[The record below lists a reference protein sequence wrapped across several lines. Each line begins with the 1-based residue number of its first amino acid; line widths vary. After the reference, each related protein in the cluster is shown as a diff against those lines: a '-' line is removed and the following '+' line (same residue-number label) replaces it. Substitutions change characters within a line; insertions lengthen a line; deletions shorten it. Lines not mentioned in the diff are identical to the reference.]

1 MHRGSLLAGH
11 RRSFLLGHGE
21 CALPFLQGL
30 RGVRRGQESHQCH
43 CALLSQRQSVA
54 AVGERVPGGPKRQRR
69 RRRLQCV
76 RPQLRVRCVVPLL
89 MKKSWLTY
97 ALITTGF
104 WGVWGAFA
112 EYPTR
117 HGFPETLVYVVWAL
131 TMIPPALYAMRRAGW
146 RVRRDPKSILLGS
159 LIGLTGAG
167 GQMLLFHAVHTGPT
181 YLIFPII
188 ALSPVITIAMS
199 MLFLKE
205 RVTKV
210 GALGVA
216 LALIA
221 LPLFN
226 YSPGADAGTSGLQ
239 GVTWFIYA
247 LIILLAWG
255 VQAYFMKLANA
266 SMDAEN
272 IFLYMTL
279 TGLLLIPVALWMT
292 DFKEPINYGWQ
303 GPGLA
308 AITQILNAVGAL
320 TLVYAFR
327 YGRALVVAPLA
338 NAGAP
343 MITAIVSMIVL
354 GVMPNAVTV
363 AAIALAVL
371 AAALLAIEPEE
382 KLIEQ
387 PV

>member
-1 MHRGSLLAGH
+1 MNK
-11 RRSFLLGHGE
+11 
-21 CALPFLQGL
+21 PW
-30 RGVRRGQESHQCH
+30 
-43 CALLSQRQSVA
+43 
-54 AVGERVPGGPKRQRR
+54 
-69 RRRLQCV
+69 
-76 RPQLRVRCVVPLL
+76 L
-89 MKKSWLTY
+89 MY

-112 EYPTR
+112 EFPTR

-131 TMIPPALYAMRRAGW
+131 TMIPPALYAMQRAGW
-146 RVRRDPKSILLGS
+146 RVLRDPKSILLGS

-188 ALSPVITIAMS
+188 ALSPVITIALS

-226 YSPGADAGTSGLQ
+226 YSPAGEADAMTGAVSAGASGLH
-239 GVTWFIYA
+239 GVTWFVYA

-255 VQAYFMKLANA
+255 VQAYFMKLANGT
-266 SMDAEN
+266 MDAEN

-292 DFKEPINYGWQ
+292 DFSAPIEYGWQ

-308 AITQILNAVGAL
+308 AVTQILNAVGAL

-343 MITAIVSMIVL
+343 MITAIISMIVL
-354 GVMPNAVTV
+354 GAMPNAVTV
-363 AAIALAVL
+363 VAIVLAFL

-382 KLIEQ
+382 KLVEQ
-387 PV
+387 PI

>member
-1 MHRGSLLAGH
+1 M
-11 RRSFLLGHGE
+11 
-21 CALPFLQGL
+21 
-30 RGVRRGQESHQCH
+30 
-43 CALLSQRQSVA
+43 QRV
-54 AVGERVPGGPKRQRR
+54 
-69 RRRLQCV
+69 
-76 RPQLRVRCVVPLL
+76 
-89 MKKSWLTY
+89 
-97 ALITTGF
+97 
-104 WGVWGAFA
+104 
-112 EYPTR
+112 
-117 HGFPETLVYVVWAL
+117 
-131 TMIPPALYAMRRAGW
+131 GW
-146 RVRRDPKSILLGS
+146 RVLRDRRSVFLGA

-188 ALSPVITIAMS
+188 ALSPVITIALS
-199 MLFLKE
+199 MLLLRE
-205 RVTKV
+205 RVTRI
-210 GALGVA
+210 GALGVV

-226 YSPGADAGTSGLQ
+226 YSPGVGPDAVSAGLPGMQ
-239 GVTWFIYA
+239 GVSWFVYA

-279 TGLLLIPVALWMT
+279 SGLLLIPVALWMT
-292 DFKEPINYGWQ
+292 DFSVPIEYGWQ

-363 AAIALAVL
+363 AAIALASL

-382 KLIEQ
+382 KLVEQ

>member
-1 MHRGSLLAGH
+1 
-11 RRSFLLGHGE
+11 
-21 CALPFLQGL
+21 
-30 RGVRRGQESHQCH
+30 
-43 CALLSQRQSVA
+43 
-54 AVGERVPGGPKRQRR
+54 
-69 RRRLQCV
+69 
-76 RPQLRVRCVVPLL
+76 
-89 MKKSWLTY
+89 
-97 ALITTGF
+97 
-104 WGVWGAFA
+104 
-112 EYPTR
+112 
-117 HGFPETLVYVVWAL
+117 
-131 TMIPPALYAMRRAGW
+131 MIPPALYAMQRAGW
-146 RVRRDPKSILLGS
+146 RVLRDPKSLLLGS
-159 LIGLTGAG
+159 LIGFTGAG

-188 ALSPVITIAMS
+188 ALSPVITIALS
-199 MLFLKE
+199 MLFLRE

-210 GALGVA
+210 GAFGVV

-226 YSPGADAGTSGLQ
+226 YSPGGEADTVTTAAVSAGVSGLQ
-239 GVTWFIYA
+239 GVTWFVYA

-255 VQAYFMKLANA
+255 VQAYFMKLANGT
-266 SMDAEN
+266 MDAEN

-292 DFKEPINYGWQ
+292 DFGVPIEYGWQ

-354 GVMPNAVTV
+354 GAMPNAITV
-363 AAIALAVL
+363 VAIALAFL

>member
-1 MHRGSLLAGH
+1 
-11 RRSFLLGHGE
+11 
-21 CALPFLQGL
+21 
-30 RGVRRGQESHQCH
+30 
-43 CALLSQRQSVA
+43 
-54 AVGERVPGGPKRQRR
+54 
-69 RRRLQCV
+69 
-76 RPQLRVRCVVPLL
+76 
-89 MKKSWLTY
+89 MKKPWLVY

-112 EYPTR
+112 EFPTR
-117 HGFPETLVYVVWAL
+117 YGFPETLVYVVWAL
-131 TMIPPALYAMRRAGW
+131 TMIPPALYAMQRVGW
-146 RVRRDPKSILLGS
+146 RVLRDRRSVLLGT

-188 ALSPVITIAMS
+188 ALSPVITIGLS

-210 GALGVA
+210 GAFGVV
-216 LALIA
+216 LAMIA

-226 YSPGADAGTSGLQ
+226 YSPGGEADAAGALATH
-239 GVTWFIYA
+239 GVSWFLYA
-247 LIILLAWG
+247 LVILLAWG
-255 VQAYFMKLANA
+255 VQGYFMKLANGT
-266 SMDAEN
+266 MDAEN

-279 TGLLLIPVALWMT
+279 TSLALIPVALWMT
-292 DFKEPINYGWQ
+292 DFGAPIEYGWR

-343 MITAIVSMIVL
+343 MITAIVSMAIIS
-354 GVMPNAVTV
+354 VMPGAITV
-363 AAIALAVL
+363 VAIGLASL
-371 AAALLAIEPEE
+371 AAAMLAIEPEE

>member
-1 MHRGSLLAGH
+1 
-11 RRSFLLGHGE
+11 
-21 CALPFLQGL
+21 
-30 RGVRRGQESHQCH
+30 V
-43 CALLSQRQSVA
+43 
-54 AVGERVPGGPKRQRR
+54 
-69 RRRLQCV
+69 
-76 RPQLRVRCVVPLL
+76 
-89 MKKSWLTY
+89 KKPWLTY

-112 EYPTR
+112 EFPTR

-131 TMIPPALYAMRRAGW
+131 TMIPPALFAMQRAGW
-146 RVRRDPKSILLGS
+146 RVLRDFKSILLGS

-188 ALSPVITIAMS
+188 ALSPVITIALS

-226 YSPGADAGTSGLQ
+226 YSPGGEADAVSAVAPGLQ
-239 GVTWFIYA
+239 GVTWFVYA

-255 VQAYFMKLANA
+255 VQAYFMKLANGT
-266 SMDAEN
+266 MDAEN

-279 TGLLLIPVALWMT
+279 TGLALIPVALWMT
-292 DFKEPINYGWQ
+292 DFGAPIEYGWQ

-354 GVMPNAVTV
+354 GAMPNAITV
-363 AAIALAVL
+363 VAIALAFL

-382 KLIEQ
+382 KLVEQ
-387 PV
+387 PI

>member
-1 MHRGSLLAGH
+1 
-11 RRSFLLGHGE
+11 
-21 CALPFLQGL
+21 
-30 RGVRRGQESHQCH
+30 V
-43 CALLSQRQSVA
+43 
-54 AVGERVPGGPKRQRR
+54 
-69 RRRLQCV
+69 
-76 RPQLRVRCVVPLL
+76 
-89 MKKSWLTY
+89 KKPWLIY

-104 WGVWGAFA
+104 WGVWGACA
-112 EYPTR
+112 EFPTR

-131 TMIPPALYAMRRAGW
+131 TMIPPTLYAMRRVGW
-146 RVRRDPKSILLGS
+146 RVQFNPKSVLLGC
-159 LIGLTGAG
+159 LIGFTGAG

-188 ALSPVITIAMS
+188 ALSPVITIALS

-205 RVTKV
+205 RVSKL
-210 GALGVA
+210 GAFGVV

-226 YSPGADAGTSGLQ
+226 YSPADDSGPQ
-239 GVTWFIYA
+239 GLTWFIYA

-255 VQAYFMKLANA
+255 VQGYFMKLANA

-272 IFLYMTL
+272 IFLYMTV
-279 TGLLLIPVALWMT
+279 TSLLLIPIALWMT
-292 DFKEPINYGWQ
+292 DFSVPIEYGWQ

-343 MITAIVSMIVL
+343 MITAIISMLVL
-354 GVMPNAVTV
+354 GVMPNTVTI
-363 AAIALAVL
+363 AAIVLAFL

-382 KLIEQ
+382 KLVEQ
-387 PV
+387 PT

>member
-1 MHRGSLLAGH
+1 
-11 RRSFLLGHGE
+11 
-21 CALPFLQGL
+21 
-30 RGVRRGQESHQCH
+30 
-43 CALLSQRQSVA
+43 
-54 AVGERVPGGPKRQRR
+54 
-69 RRRLQCV
+69 
-76 RPQLRVRCVVPLL
+76 
-89 MKKSWLTY
+89 MKKPWLMY

-104 WGVWGAFA
+104 WGIWGAFA
-112 EYPTR
+112 EFPTR

-131 TMIPPALYAMRRAGW
+131 TMIPPALYAMRRVGW
-146 RVRRDPKSILLGS
+146 RVRRDSKSVVLGS

-188 ALSPVITIAMS
+188 ALSPVITIALS

-205 RVTKV
+205 RVTRV
-210 GALGVA
+210 GSIGVL
-216 LALIA
+216 LALVA

-226 YSPGADAGTSGLQ
+226 YSPSAEVEATTVAGGAQA
-239 GVTWFIYA
+239 VTWFVYA
-247 LIILLAWG
+247 LVILLAWG
-255 VQAYFMKLANA
+255 VQGYFMKLAND

-272 IFLYMTL
+272 IFLYMTI

-292 DFKEPINYGWQ
+292 DFSIPIDYGWD

-308 AITQILNAVGAL
+308 ASTQILNAIGAL

-343 MITAIVSMIVL
+343 MMTAVISMIVL
-354 GVMPNAVTV
+354 RAIPNIVTIV
-363 AAIALAVL
+363 AIALAFL
-371 AAALLAIEPEE
+371 AAALLAVEPEE

>member
-1 MHRGSLLAGH
+1 MPLVD
-11 RRSFLLGHGE
+11 
-21 CALPFLQGL
+21 
-30 RGVRRGQESHQCH
+30 VRK
-43 CALLSQRQSVA
+43 
-54 AVGERVPGGPKRQRR
+54 P
-69 RRRLQCV
+69 
-76 RPQLRVRCVVPLL
+76 
-89 MKKSWLTY
+89 WLIY

-112 EYPTR
+112 EFPTR
-117 HGFPETLVYVVWAL
+117 HGFPETLVYVVWTL
-131 TMIPPALYAMRRAGW
+131 TMIPPAVYAMQRVGW
-146 RVRRDPKSILLGS
+146 RVQGDPKSLLFGA
-159 LIGLTGAG
+159 LIGFTGAG

-188 ALSPVITIAMS
+188 ALSPVLTIALS
-199 MLFLKE
+199 TAFLKE

-210 GALGVA
+210 GAFGVL

-226 YSPGADAGTSGLQ
+226 YSPEAAAGTPGVQ
-239 GVTWFIYA
+239 GVAWFAYA

-255 VQAYFMKLANA
+255 VQGYFMKVANR

-272 IFLYMTL
+272 IFLYMTI
-279 TGLLLIPVALWMT
+279 TALLLIPVALWMT
-292 DFKEPINYGWQ
+292 DFSSPINYGWQ

-308 AITQILNAVGAL
+308 ASTQILNAVGAL

-354 GVMPNAVTV
+354 SVMPNTITLIAV
-363 AAIALAVL
+363 AMAFL

-382 KLIEQ
+382 KLVEQ
-387 PV
+387 PT

>member
-1 MHRGSLLAGH
+1 
-11 RRSFLLGHGE
+11 
-21 CALPFLQGL
+21 
-30 RGVRRGQESHQCH
+30 
-43 CALLSQRQSVA
+43 
-54 AVGERVPGGPKRQRR
+54 
-69 RRRLQCV
+69 
-76 RPQLRVRCVVPLL
+76 
-89 MKKSWLTY
+89 
-97 ALITTGF
+97 
-104 WGVWGAFA
+104 
-112 EYPTR
+112 
-117 HGFPETLVYVVWAL
+117 
-131 TMIPPALYAMRRAGW
+131 
-146 RVRRDPKSILLGS
+146 
-159 LIGLTGAG
+159 
-167 GQMLLFHAVHTGPT
+167 MLLFHAVHTGPT

-188 ALSPVITIAMS
+188 ALSPVITIALS

-216 LALIA
+216 LALLA

-226 YSPGADAGTSGLQ
+226 YSPAGEAGASGLQ
-239 GVTWFIYA
+239 GVSWFLYA

-255 VQAYFMKLANA
+255 VQAYFMKLANGT
-266 SMDAEN
+266 MDAEN

-292 DFKEPINYGWQ
+292 DFSAPIEYGWQ

-354 GVMPNAVTV
+354 GAMPNAITI
-363 AAIALAVL
+363 AAIVLAFL

-382 KLIEQ
+382 NLVEQ

>member
-1 MHRGSLLAGH
+1 M
-11 RRSFLLGHGE
+11 
-21 CALPFLQGL
+21 
-30 RGVRRGQESHQCH
+30 
-43 CALLSQRQSVA
+43 
-54 AVGERVPGGPKRQRR
+54 KR
-69 RRRLQCV
+69 
-76 RPQLRVRCVVPLL
+76 
-89 MKKSWLTY
+89 WLIY
-97 ALITTGF
+97 ALVTTLF

-112 EYPTR
+112 EFPTR
-117 HGFPETLVYVVWAL
+117 YGFPETLVYVVWAL
-131 TMIPPALYAMRRAGW
+131 TMIPPAIYAMQRVGW
-146 RVRRDPKSILLGS
+146 KIKRDAKSMFLGA
-159 LIGLTGAG
+159 LIGFTGAG

-188 ALSPVITIAMS
+188 ALSPVVTIALS
-199 MLFLKE
+199 FAFLKE
-205 RVTKV
+205 RVSRV
-210 GALGVA
+210 GAIGVM

-226 YSPGADAGTSGLQ
+226 YTPGDAATADAAGAGF
-239 GVTWFIYA
+239 GVAWFFYA

-255 VQAYFMKLANA
+255 VQGYFMKLANA
-266 SMDAEN
+266 TMDAEN

-292 DFKEPINYGWQ
+292 DFSAPINYGWS

-343 MITAIVSMIVL
+343 LMTAVVSMMVWHTAPNGVTAAGIVL
-354 GVMPNAVTV
+354 AF
-363 AAIALAVL
+363 I
-371 AAALLAIEPEE
+371 AAALLVIEPEE
-382 KLIEQ
+382 KHAG
-387 PV
+387 VAA

>member
-1 MHRGSLLAGH
+1 
-11 RRSFLLGHGE
+11 
-21 CALPFLQGL
+21 
-30 RGVRRGQESHQCH
+30 
-43 CALLSQRQSVA
+43 
-54 AVGERVPGGPKRQRR
+54 
-69 RRRLQCV
+69 
-76 RPQLRVRCVVPLL
+76 
-89 MKKSWLTY
+89 MKKPWLVY
-97 ALITTGF
+97 ALVTTGF

-112 EYPTR
+112 EFPTR

-131 TMIPPALYAMRRAGW
+131 TMIPPALYAMQLVGW
-146 RVRRDPKSILLGS
+146 RVLSDAKSILLGS

-188 ALSPVITIAMS
+188 ALSPVITIALS
-199 MLFLKE
+199 MVFRKE

-210 GALGVA
+210 GAIGVV

-226 YSPGADAGTSGLQ
+226 YSPAGPGDGASAVGEAAGGVQ
-239 GVTWFIYA
+239 AVTWFVYA

-255 VQAYFMKLANA
+255 VQGYFMKLAND

-272 IFLYMTL
+272 IFLYMTV

-292 DFKEPINYGWQ
+292 DFSVPVNYGWEA
-303 GPGLA
+303 PGLA

-343 MITAIVSMIVL
+343 MITAVISMLVLGAMPNTITIIAIVL
-354 GVMPNAVTV
+354 AS
-363 AAIALAVL
+363 L
-371 AAALLAIEPEE
+371 AAALLAVEPEE

>member
-1 MHRGSLLAGH
+1 
-11 RRSFLLGHGE
+11 
-21 CALPFLQGL
+21 
-30 RGVRRGQESHQCH
+30 
-43 CALLSQRQSVA
+43 
-54 AVGERVPGGPKRQRR
+54 
-69 RRRLQCV
+69 
-76 RPQLRVRCVVPLL
+76 
-89 MKKSWLTY
+89 MKKPWLIY

-112 EYPTR
+112 EFPTR

-131 TMIPPALYAMRRAGW
+131 TMIPPALYAMRRVGW
-146 RVRRDPKSILLGS
+146 RVLRDPKSVLLGS

-188 ALSPVITIAMS
+188 ALSPVITIALS
-199 MLFLKE
+199 MLLLKE

-210 GALGVA
+210 GALGVV
-216 LALIA
+216 LALLA

-226 YSPGADAGTSGLQ
+226 YSPGGEADLSTGTSGLQ
-239 GVTWFIYA
+239 GFSWFVYA

-255 VQAYFMKLANA
+255 VQAYFMKLANGT
-266 SMDAEN
+266 MDAEN

-279 TGLLLIPVALWMT
+279 TALLLIPVALWMT
-292 DFKEPINYGWQ
+292 DFAVPIEYGWQ

-354 GVMPNAVTV
+354 GVMPNAITV
-363 AAIALAVL
+363 AAIALAFL

>member
-1 MHRGSLLAGH
+1 M
-11 RRSFLLGHGE
+11 
-21 CALPFLQGL
+21 
-30 RGVRRGQESHQCH
+30 
-43 CALLSQRQSVA
+43 
-54 AVGERVPGGPKRQRR
+54 
-69 RRRLQCV
+69 
-76 RPQLRVRCVVPLL
+76 
-89 MKKSWLTY
+89 Y

-112 EYPTR
+112 EFPTR

-131 TMIPPALYAMRRAGW
+131 TMIPPALYAMHRAGW
-146 RVRRDPKSILLGS
+146 RVQGDGKSILLGS

-188 ALSPVITIAMS
+188 ALSPVITIVLS

-226 YSPGADAGTSGLQ
+226 YSPAGEAGASGVHD
-239 GVTWFIYA
+239 VTWFVYA
-247 LIILLAWG
+247 LVILLAWG
-255 VQAYFMKLANA
+255 VQAYFMKLANG

-292 DFKEPINYGWQ
+292 DFSTRIEYGWQ

-343 MITAIVSMIVL
+343 MITAIVSMMVL
-354 GVMPNAVTV
+354 GVMPNAITIV
-363 AAIALAVL
+363 AIALAFL
-371 AAALLAIEPEE
+371 AAALLAVEPEE
-382 KLIEQ
+382 KLVEQ
-387 PV
+387 PA

>member
-1 MHRGSLLAGH
+1 VKK
-11 RRSFLLGHGE
+11 
-21 CALPFLQGL
+21 PW
-30 RGVRRGQESHQCH
+30 
-43 CALLSQRQSVA
+43 LS
-54 AVGERVPGGPKRQRR
+54 
-69 RRRLQCV
+69 
-76 RPQLRVRCVVPLL
+76 
-89 MKKSWLTY
+89 Y

-112 EYPTR
+112 EFPTR

-131 TMIPPALYAMRRAGW
+131 TMIPPALYAMQRVGW
-146 RVRRDPKSILLGS
+146 RVQGDPKSILLGA
-159 LIGLTGAG
+159 LIGFTGAG

-188 ALSPVITIAMS
+188 ALSPVITIALS
-199 MLFLKE
+199 MMFLRE
-205 RVTKV
+205 RVSKI

-226 YSPGADAGTSGLQ
+226 YSPAGEAGASGLQ
-239 GVTWFIYA
+239 GVTWFVYA
-247 LIILLAWG
+247 SIILLAWG
-255 VQAYFMKLANA
+255 AQGYFMKLANG

-292 DFKEPINYGWQ
+292 HFSAPIEYGWQ

-343 MITAIVSMIVL
+343 LITAIVSMIVL
-354 GVMPNAVTV
+354 GVMPNTITIG
-363 AAIALAVL
+363 AIVLAFL

-382 KLIEQ
+382 KLVEQ
-387 PV
+387 PT

>member
-1 MHRGSLLAGH
+1 M
-11 RRSFLLGHGE
+11 
-21 CALPFLQGL
+21 
-30 RGVRRGQESHQCH
+30 
-43 CALLSQRQSVA
+43 
-54 AVGERVPGGPKRQRR
+54 
-69 RRRLQCV
+69 
-76 RPQLRVRCVVPLL
+76 
-89 MKKSWLTY
+89 Y

-112 EYPTR
+112 EFPTR

-131 TMIPPALYAMRRAGW
+131 TMIPPALYAMQRVGW
-146 RVRRDPKSILLGS
+146 RVLRDSRSVLLGS

-188 ALSPVITIAMS
+188 ALSPVITIALS

-210 GALGVA
+210 GAVGVV

-226 YSPGADAGTSGLQ
+226 YSPGGEGGAVLTDAAAAPAGAAGLQ

-255 VQAYFMKLANA
+255 VQAYFMKLANGT
-266 SMDAEN
+266 MDAEN

-279 TGLLLIPVALWMT
+279 TSLVLIPVALWMT
-292 DFKEPINYGWQ
+292 DFSAPIEYGWQ

-354 GVMPNAVTV
+354 RVMPNTITV
-363 AAIALAVL
+363 VAIALAFL

-382 KLIEQ
+382 KLALS
-387 PV
+387 